1 MLPLVAAAILVASG
15 AISSHAEEVERGSAD
30 AVDLADVLFFDMD
43 AAMAAEALEYEE
55 QLLAFVFQGAA
66 PPTRCRPRVPPNSAR
81 F

>member
-1 MLPLVAAAILVASG
+1 MMPLHLLLG
-15 AISSHAEEVERGSAD
+15 AISTSVGAAEVVGP
-30 AVDLADVLFFDMD
+30 ADVLFFDMD
-43 AAMAAEALEYEE
+43 AAMGAEALAYEE